1 MSEGY
6 FQRREQFDVILV
18 KNEVNALGAKPE
30 DFKRVGVTATES
42 ALAGDEDEVKKAI
55 AEGYRQVE
63 IVGGGR
69 PSDYETMARHRATSG
84 DQQ

>member
-18 KNEVNALGAKPE
+18 KKDVNAMGAKPE
-30 DFKRVGVTATES
+30 DFKRVGVTATEA
-42 ALAGDEDEVKKAI
+42 ALASDEDEVKKAV
-55 AEGYRQVE
+55 ADGYRQVE
-63 IVGGGR
+63 IVAGGR
-69 PSDYETMARHRATSG
+69 PSDFETMARHRATSG